1 MKAVALILALAV
13 ITGCNARAVR
23 QADTSLTRLESS
35 VDRFWQHISELN
47 QKADGMVENIKA
59 SQLSRELD
67 TLITDTMAELATYRQ
82 DIHTKLAPFAVSST
96 NQLAEDLE
104 LLANKLQKDM
114 TDAKER
120 STEYLGELKTMVEQ
134 NTEDVRNRVN
144 TYTNKL
150 RKRLTKDTEEI
161 RDTVTTYLGELQ
173 SRTSQNLGAVKE
185 QVVPY
190 VQQASDTA
198 TQKLS
203 DISSILETQADTI
216 KTELESRM
224 KELRT
229 SMDSRLDE
237 ITDLLSPIAIKIR
250 EHFEEVVDKVKTA
263 TA

>member
-1 MKAVALILALAV
+1 M
-13 ITGCNARAVR
+13 
-23 QADTSLTRLESS
+23 SS
-35 VDRFWQHISELN
+35 SN
-47 QKADGMVENIKA
+47 
-59 SQLSRELD
+59 
-67 TLITDTMAELATYRQ
+67 
-82 DIHTKLAPFAVSST
+82 SS
-96 NQLAEDLE
+96 
-104 LLANKLQKDM
+104 
-114 TDAKER
+114 
-120 STEYLGELKTMVEQ
+120 
-134 NTEDVRNRVN
+134 
-144 TYTNKL
+144 
-150 RKRLTKDTEEI
+150 
-161 RDTVTTYLGELQ
+161 TVTTYLGELQ

-237 ITDLLSPIAIKIR
+237 ITDLLSPIATKIR
-250 EHFEEVVDKVKTA
+250 EHFEEVVDKVKPA